1 MFGVE
6 KPLQPSQ
13 LRWFGLS
20 LSGLIVF
27 FAVIAYWQWQQEKL
41 AIGLAVVALVIV
53 AVYYAVPSSQTA
65 IIRGFRLL
73 VWPIQAVVSIL
84 LLGFLYYGVMMP
96 IGLVLRL
103 LGRDPLDKGP
113 DTALTTY
120 WREYPTTNDTK
131 RYFRMY

>member
-20 LSGLIVF
+20 LSGLLVF
-27 FAVIAYWQWQQEKL
+27 FAGFAYWQWYQEKL
-41 AIGLAVVALVIV
+41 ALGLVVVASIVLV
-53 AVYYAVPSSQTA
+53 VYYAVPTSQTA
-65 IIRGFRLL
+65 IIRGFRVL

-84 LLGFLYYGVMMP
+84 LLGLLYYGVMTP
-96 IGLVLRL
+96 IGLGLRL
-103 LGRDPLDKGP
+103 LGRDPLDKAP
-113 DTALTTY
+113 DSSVETY
-120 WREYPTTNDTK
+120 WREYPTTSDTK